1 MHDLVELNQLIKN
14 DGEPDVWIST
24 TQHTLLSGVFPDGI
38 MQNKTYQSLI
48 EQLRF
53 FNGELNSIRE
63 QEEPLCWLNTV
74 AADKLAYFKQH
85 LAPYRQTTMSEV
97 NALQSSIIPTAH
109 LARSIFSSVQQADTA
124 SELGAVTKN
133 IKP

>member
-1 MHDLVELNQLIKN
+1 
-14 DGEPDVWIST
+14 
-24 TQHTLLSGVFPDGI
+24 